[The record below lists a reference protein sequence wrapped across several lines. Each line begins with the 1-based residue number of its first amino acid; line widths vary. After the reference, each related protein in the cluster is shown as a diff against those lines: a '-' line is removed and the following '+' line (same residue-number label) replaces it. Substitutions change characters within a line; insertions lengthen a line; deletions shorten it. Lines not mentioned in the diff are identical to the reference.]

1 MNAST
6 SKLFQS
12 LTLPNGQTI
21 PNRLCKAAMEENLSD
36 EGQVPGDRLHQLYRS
51 WAEGGVGLV
60 LTGNVMVA
68 PDALTGPGGVVLQ
81 EGTDIK
87 PFKRWAEAGKPE
99 DGQLWM
105 QINHP
110 GRQVY
115 AAMGETA
122 LSPSDKA
129 VDMGKLSKM
138 FAQPRAMTEQ
148 EIEVLIQRFVA
159 TSRQAESAG
168 FTGVQVHAAHGYLI
182 SQFLSPLT
190 NLRSDQWGGDINNR
204 SRVLIEIV
212 KRIRQSVNPEFC
224 VSVKLNSADF
234 QKGGFDLNDAIAV
247 IQLLNELGVDLV
259 ELSGGSYESPA
270 MQGRVS
276 DKEGAKTERTLRR
289 EAYFVDFAREIAS
302 AAKMPIMVTGGILR
316 RAVAEEALEKDSAGF
331 GVEMLGIAQ
340 AMAFQPDLPKQW
352 QKNELEIK
360 LPQVNWKNKTFAA
373 LAVMA
378 VTKAQLNRLA
388 LGKSP
393 KSNISP
399 FFSLLAD
406 QIKTNQRTK
415 RYRRWRENTAQAV

>member
-1 MNAST
+1 MNTKA
-6 SKLFQS
+6 SKLFQP
-12 LTLPNGQTI
+12 LTFPNGKTV

-36 EGQVPGDRLHQLYRS
+36 EGQIPGDRLHRLYRR
-51 WAEGGVGLV
+51 WVEGGVGLI

-81 EGTDIK
+81 ESTDIE
-87 PFKRWAEAGKPE
+87 PFKRWAEAGKSE
-99 DGQLWM
+99 DGQFWM

-122 LSPSDKA
+122 LSPSDKKM
-129 VDMGKLSKM
+129 DMGNFSKM
-138 FAQPRAMTEQ
+138 FAQPRAMTEE
-148 EIEVLIQRFVA
+148 EIEVLIQRFTA
-159 TSRQAESAG
+159 TSKQAELAG

-204 SRVLIEIV
+204 ARVLIEIV
-212 KRIRQSVNPEFC
+212 KRIRQSVKPEFC

-234 QKGGFDLNDAIAV
+234 QKGGFELNDAKAV
-247 IQLLNELGVDLV
+247 IQLLNELDVDLV

-270 MQGRVS
+270 MQGRVAEK
-276 DKEGAKTERTLRR
+276 DAEKPKTTLRR

-302 AAKMPIMVTGGILR
+302 VAKMPIMVTGGILR

-331 GVEMLGIAQ
+331 GVEMLGLAQ
-340 AMAFQPDLPKQW
+340 AMAFQPDLPNQW
-352 QKNELEIK
+352 RDHELEIK

-378 VTKAQLNRLA
+378 ITKVQLKRLA
-388 LGKSP
+388 QGKLP
-393 KSNISP
+393 KANVSP
-399 FFSLLAD
+399 FFSLIGD
-406 QIKTNQRTK
+406 QIETNKRTK

>member
-1 MNAST
+1 MNTTT
-6 SKLFQS
+6 SKLFQP
-12 LTLPNGQTI
+12 LTLPNGKTV

-36 EGQVPGDRLHQLYRS
+36 EGQIPGDRLHRLYRS
-51 WAEGGVGLV
+51 WAEGGVGLI

-81 EGTDIK
+81 ENTDIE
-87 PFKRWAEAGKPE
+87 PFKQWAEAGKSE
-99 DGQLWM
+99 DGQFWM

-122 LSPSDKA
+122 LSPSDKTM
-129 VDMGKLSKM
+129 DMGNFSKM
-138 FAQPRAMTEQ
+138 FAQPRAMTEE
-148 EIEVLIQRFVA
+148 EIEVLIQRFTA
-159 TSRQAESAG
+159 TSKQAELAG

-204 SRVLIEIV
+204 ARVLIEIV
-212 KRIRQSVNPEFC
+212 KRIRQSVKPEFC

-234 QKGGFDLNDAIAV
+234 QKGGFELNDAKAV
-247 IQLLNELGVDLV
+247 IQLLNELDVDLV

-270 MQGRVS
+270 MQGRV
-276 DKEGAKTERTLRR
+276 TEKDAEKPETTLRR

-302 AAKMPIMVTGGILR
+302 VAKMPIMVTGGILR
-316 RAVAEEALEKDSAGF
+316 RVVAEQALEKDSAGF
-331 GVEMLGIAQ
+331 GVEMLGLAQ
-340 AMAFQPDLPKQW
+340 AMAFRPDLPNQW
-352 QKNELEIK
+352 RDHELEIK
-360 LPQVNWKNKTFAA
+360 LPQVNWKNQTFAA

-378 VTKAQLNRLA
+378 VTKVQLKRLA
-388 LGKSP
+388 QGKSP
-393 KSNISP
+393 KANVSP
-399 FFSLLAD
+399 FFSLIGD
-406 QIKTNQRTK
+406 QIETNKRTK

>member
-1 MNAST
+1 MNTKA
-6 SKLFQS
+6 SKLFQP
-12 LTLPNGQTI
+12 LTFPNGKTV

-36 EGQVPGDRLHQLYRS
+36 EGQIPGDRLHRLYRR
-51 WAEGGVGLV
+51 WVEGGVGLI

-81 EGTDIK
+81 ESTDIE
-87 PFKRWAEAGKPE
+87 PFKRWAEAGKSE
-99 DGQLWM
+99 DGQFWM

-122 LSPSDKA
+122 LSPSDKKM
-129 VDMGKLSKM
+129 DMGNFSKM
-138 FAQPRAMTEQ
+138 FAQPRAMTEE
-148 EIEVLIQRFVA
+148 EIEVLIQRFTA
-159 TSRQAESAG
+159 TSKQAELAG

-212 KRIRQSVNPEFC
+212 KRIRQSVKPEFC
-224 VSVKLNSADF
+224 ISVKLNSADF
-234 QKGGFDLNDAIAV
+234 QKGGFELNDAKAV
-247 IQLLNELGVDLV
+247 IQLLNELDVDLV

-270 MQGRVS
+270 MQGRVAEK
-276 DKEGAKTERTLRR
+276 DAEKPKTTLRR

-302 AAKMPIMVTGGILR
+302 VAKMPIMVTGGILR

-331 GVEMLGIAQ
+331 GVEMLGLAQ
-340 AMAFQPDLPKQW
+340 AMAFQPDLPNQW
-352 QKNELEIK
+352 RDHELEIK

-378 VTKAQLNRLA
+378 ITKVQLKRLA
-388 LGKSP
+388 QGKSP
-393 KSNISP
+393 KANVSP
-399 FFSLLAD
+399 FFSLIGD
-406 QIKTNQRTK
+406 QIETNKRTK

>member
-21 PNRLCKAAMEENLSD
+21 PNRLCKAAMEENLCD
-36 EGQVPGDRLHQLYRS
+36 EGQIPGDRLHQLYRS
-51 WAEGGVGLV
+51 WVEGGVGLI

-81 EGTDIK
+81 ESNDIE
-87 PFKRWAEAGKPE
+87 PFKRWAKFGKPE

-115 AAMGETA
+115 TAMGETA

-129 VDMGKLSKM
+129 LDMGKLSKM
-138 FAQPRAMTEQ
+138 FAQPRAMTEE

-159 TSRQAESAG
+159 TSKQAESAG

-212 KRIRQSVNPEFC
+212 KRIRQSVKPEFC

-234 QKGGFDLNDAIAV
+234 QKGGFDLNDAKAV

-276 DKEGAKTERTLRR
+276 EKEGEKTERTLRR

-302 AAKMPIMVTGGILR
+302 VAIMPIMVTGGILR

-340 AMAFQPDLPKQW
+340 ALAFQPDLPKQW
-352 QKNELEIK
+352 QKDELEIK

-393 KSNISP
+393 KANISP
-399 FFSLLAD
+399 FLSLIAD

-415 RYRRWRENTAQAV
+415 RYRRWRDNLAQAV

>member
-1 MNAST
+1 MNTTA
-6 SKLFQS
+6 SKLFQP
-12 LTLPNGQTI
+12 LTFPNGKTV

-36 EGQVPGDRLHQLYRS
+36 EGQIPGDRLHRLYRG
-51 WAEGGVGLV
+51 WVEGGVGLI

-81 EGTDIK
+81 ESTDIE
-87 PFKRWAEAGKPE
+87 PFKRWAEAGKSE
-99 DGQLWM
+99 DSQFWM

-129 VDMGKLSKM
+129 MDMGNFSKM
-138 FAQPRAMTEQ
+138 FAQPRAMTEE
-148 EIEVLIQRFVA
+148 EIEVLIQRFTA
-159 TSRQAESAG
+159 TSKQAELAG

-212 KRIRQSVNPEFC
+212 KRIRQSVKPEFC

-234 QKGGFDLNDAIAV
+234 QKGGFELNDAKAV
-247 IQLLNELGVDLV
+247 IQLLNELNVDLV

-270 MQGRVS
+270 MQGRV
-276 DKEGAKTERTLRR
+276 TEKDVEKPETTLRR

-302 AAKMPIMVTGGILR
+302 VAKMPIMVTGGILR
-316 RAVAEEALEKDSAGF
+316 RVVAEQALEKDSAGF
-331 GVEMLGIAQ
+331 GVEMLGLAQ
-340 AMAFQPDLPKQW
+340 AMAFRPDLPNQW
-352 QKNELEIK
+352 REHELEIK

-378 VTKAQLNRLA
+378 VTKVQLKRLA
-388 LGKSP
+388 QGKSP
-393 KSNISP
+393 KANVSP
-399 FFSLLAD
+399 FFSLIGD
-406 QIKTNQRTK
+406 QIETNKRTK

>member
-1 MNAST
+1 
-6 SKLFQS
+6 
-12 LTLPNGQTI
+12 
-21 PNRLCKAAMEENLSD
+21 
-36 EGQVPGDRLHQLYRS
+36 
-51 WAEGGVGLV
+51 
-60 LTGNVMVA
+60 
-68 PDALTGPGGVVLQ
+68 
-81 EGTDIK
+81 
-87 PFKRWAEAGKPE
+87 
-99 DGQLWM
+99 
-105 QINHP
+105 
-110 GRQVY
+110 
-115 AAMGETA
+115 
-122 LSPSDKA
+122 
-129 VDMGKLSKM
+129 M
-138 FAQPRAMTEQ
+138 FAQPRAMTEE

-159 TSRQAESAG
+159 TSKQAESAG

-212 KRIRQSVNPEFC
+212 KRIRQSVKPEFC

-234 QKGGFDLNDAIAV
+234 QKGGFDLNDAKAV

-276 DKEGAKTERTLRR
+276 EKEGEKTERTLRR

-302 AAKMPIMVTGGILR
+302 VAIMPIMVTGGILR

-340 AMAFQPDLPKQW
+340 ALAFQPDLPKQW
-352 QKNELEIK
+352 QKDELEIK

-393 KSNISP
+393 KANISP
-399 FFSLLAD
+399 FFSLIAD
-406 QIKTNQRTK
+406 QIKTSQRTK
-415 RYRRWRENTAQAV
+415 RYRRWRNNLAQAV

>member
-1 MNAST
+1 MNTAAP
-6 SKLFQS
+6 KLFQP
-12 LTLPNGQTI
+12 LTFPNGKTV

-36 EGQVPGDRLHQLYRS
+36 EGQIPGDRLHRLYRR
-51 WAEGGVGLV
+51 WVEGGVGLI

-81 EGTDIK
+81 ESTDIE
-87 PFKRWAEAGKPE
+87 PFKRWAEAGKSE
-99 DGQLWM
+99 DGQFWM

-122 LSPSDKA
+122 LSPSDKTM
-129 VDMGKLSKM
+129 DMGNFSKM
-138 FAQPRAMTEQ
+138 FAQPRAMTEE
-148 EIEVLIQRFVA
+148 EIEVLIQRFTA
-159 TSRQAESAG
+159 TSKQAELAG

-204 SRVLIEIV
+204 ARVLIEIV
-212 KRIRQSVNPEFC
+212 KRIRQSVKPEFC

-234 QKGGFDLNDAIAV
+234 QRGGFELHDAKAV
-247 IQLLNELGVDLV
+247 IQLLNELNVDLV

-270 MQGRVS
+270 MQGRV
-276 DKEGAKTERTLRR
+276 TEKDAEKPETTLRR

-302 AAKMPIMVTGGILR
+302 VAKMPIMVTGGILR
-316 RAVAEEALEKDSAGF
+316 RVVAEQALEKDSAGF
-331 GVEMLGIAQ
+331 GVEMLGLAQ
-340 AMAFQPDLPKQW
+340 AMAFRPDLPNQW
-352 QKNELEIK
+352 REHELEIK

-378 VTKAQLNRLA
+378 VTKVQLKRLA
-388 LGKSP
+388 QGKSP
-393 KSNISP
+393 KANVSP
-399 FFSLLAD
+399 FFSLIGD
-406 QIKTNQRTK
+406 QIETNKRTK

>member
-1 MNAST
+1 MNTTT
-6 SKLFQS
+6 SKLFQP
-12 LTLPNGQTI
+12 LTLPNGKTV

-36 EGQVPGDRLHQLYRS
+36 EGQIPGDRLHRLYRS
-51 WAEGGVGLV
+51 WAEGGVGLI

-81 EGTDIK
+81 ENTDIE
-87 PFKRWAEAGKPE
+87 PFKQWAEAGKSE
-99 DGQLWM
+99 DGQFWM

-122 LSPSDKA
+122 LSPSDKTM
-129 VDMGKLSKM
+129 DMGNFSKM
-138 FAQPRAMTEQ
+138 FAQPRAMTEE
-148 EIEVLIQRFVA
+148 EIEVLIQRFTA
-159 TSRQAESAG
+159 TSKQAELAG

-204 SRVLIEIV
+204 ARVLIEIV
-212 KRIRQSVNPEFC
+212 KRIRQSVKPEFC

-234 QKGGFDLNDAIAV
+234 QKGGFELNDAKAV
-247 IQLLNELGVDLV
+247 IQLLNELDVDLV

-270 MQGRVS
+270 MQGRV
-276 DKEGAKTERTLRR
+276 TEKDAEKPETTLRR

-302 AAKMPIMVTGGILR
+302 VAKMPIMVTGGILR
-316 RAVAEEALEKDSAGF
+316 RVVAEQALEKDSAGF
-331 GVEMLGIAQ
+331 GVEMLGLAQ
-340 AMAFQPDLPKQW
+340 AMAFRPDLPNQW
-352 QKNELEIK
+352 RDHELEIK
-360 LPQVNWKNKTFAA
+360 LPEVNWKNKTFAA

-378 VTKAQLNRLA
+378 VTKVQLKRLA
-388 LGKSP
+388 QGKSP
-393 KSNISP
+393 KANVSP
-399 FFSLLAD
+399 FFSLIGD
-406 QIKTNQRTK
+406 QIETNKRTK

>member
-1 MNAST
+1 MNTKA
-6 SKLFQS
+6 SKLFQP
-12 LTLPNGQTI
+12 LTFPNGKTV

-36 EGQVPGDRLHQLYRS
+36 EGQIPGDRLQRLYRS
-51 WAEGGVGLV
+51 WVEGGVGLI

-81 EGTDIK
+81 ESTDIE
-87 PFKRWAEAGKPE
+87 PFKRWAEAGKSE
-99 DGQLWM
+99 DGQFWM

-115 AAMGETA
+115 AAMRETA
-122 LSPSDKA
+122 LSPSDKTM
-129 VDMGKLSKM
+129 DMGNFSKM
-138 FAQPRAMTEQ
+138 FAQPRAMTEE
-148 EIEVLIQRFVA
+148 EIEVLIQRFTA
-159 TSRQAESAG
+159 TSKQAELAG

-212 KRIRQSVNPEFC
+212 KRIRQSVKPEFC

-234 QKGGFDLNDAIAV
+234 QRGGFELHDAKAV
-247 IQLLNELGVDLV
+247 IQLLNELNVDLV

-270 MQGRVS
+270 MQGRV
-276 DKEGAKTERTLRR
+276 TEKDAEKPETTLRR

-302 AAKMPIMVTGGILR
+302 VAKMPIMVTGGILR
-316 RAVAEEALEKDSAGF
+316 RVVAEQALEKDSAGF
-331 GVEMLGIAQ
+331 GVEMLGLAQ
-340 AMAFQPDLPKQW
+340 AMAFRPDLPNQW
-352 QKNELEIK
+352 REHELEIK

-373 LAVMA
+373 LAVMS
-378 VTKAQLNRLA
+378 VTKVQLKRLA
-388 LGKSP
+388 QGKSP
-393 KSNISP
+393 KANVSP
-399 FFSLLAD
+399 FFSLIGD
-406 QIKTNQRTK
+406 QIETNKRTK

>member
-1 MNAST
+1 MNTAAP
-6 SKLFQS
+6 KLFQP
-12 LTLPNGQTI
+12 LTFPNGKTV

-36 EGQVPGDRLHQLYRS
+36 EGQIPGDRLHRLYRR
-51 WAEGGVGLV
+51 WVEGGVGLI

-81 EGTDIK
+81 ESTDIE
-87 PFKRWAEAGKPE
+87 PFKRWAEAGKSE
-99 DGQLWM
+99 DGQFWM

-122 LSPSDKA
+122 LSPSDKTM
-129 VDMGKLSKM
+129 DMGNFSKM
-138 FAQPRAMTEQ
+138 FAQPRAMTEE
-148 EIEVLIQRFVA
+148 EIEVLIQRFTA
-159 TSRQAESAG
+159 TSKQAELAG

-204 SRVLIEIV
+204 ARVLIEIV
-212 KRIRQSVNPEFC
+212 KRIRQSVKPEFC

-234 QKGGFDLNDAIAV
+234 QRGGFELHDAKAV
-247 IQLLNELGVDLV
+247 IQLLNELNVDLV

-270 MQGRVS
+270 MQGRV
-276 DKEGAKTERTLRR
+276 TEKDAEKPETTLRR

-302 AAKMPIMVTGGILR
+302 VAKMPIMVTGGILR
-316 RAVAEEALEKDSAGF
+316 RVVAEQALEKDSAGF
-331 GVEMLGIAQ
+331 GVEMLGLAQ
-340 AMAFQPDLPKQW
+340 AMAFRPDLPNQW
-352 QKNELEIK
+352 REHELEIK

-373 LAVMA
+373 LAVMS
-378 VTKAQLNRLA
+378 VTKVQLKRLA
-388 LGKSP
+388 QGKSP
-393 KSNISP
+393 KANVSP
-399 FFSLLAD
+399 FFSLIGD
-406 QIKTNQRTK
+406 QIETNKRTK

>member
-1 MNAST
+1 
-6 SKLFQS
+6 
-12 LTLPNGQTI
+12 
-21 PNRLCKAAMEENLSD
+21 MEENLSD
-36 EGQVPGDRLHQLYRS
+36 EGQIPGDRLQRLYRS
-51 WAEGGVGLV
+51 WVEGGVGLI

-81 EGTDIK
+81 ESTDIE
-87 PFKRWAEAGKPE
+87 PFKRWAEAGKSE
-99 DGQLWM
+99 DGQFWM

-122 LSPSDKA
+122 LSPSDKKM
-129 VDMGKLSKM
+129 DMGNFSKM
-138 FAQPRAMTEQ
+138 FAQPRAMTEE
-148 EIEVLIQRFVA
+148 EIEVLIQRFTA
-159 TSRQAESAG
+159 TSKQAELAG

-212 KRIRQSVNPEFC
+212 KRIRQSVKPEFC
-224 VSVKLNSADF
+224 ISVKLNSADF
-234 QKGGFDLNDAIAV
+234 QKGGFELNDAKAV
-247 IQLLNELGVDLV
+247 IQLLNELDVDLV

-270 MQGRVS
+270 MQGRVAEK
-276 DKEGAKTERTLRR
+276 DAEKPEKTLRR

-302 AAKMPIMVTGGILR
+302 VAKMPIMVTGGILR
-316 RAVAEEALEKDSAGF
+316 RAVAEEALAKDSAGF
-331 GVEMLGIAQ
+331 GVEMLGLAQ
-340 AMAFQPDLPKQW
+340 AMAFQPDLPNQW
-352 QKNELEIK
+352 RDHELEIK

-378 VTKAQLNRLA
+378 ITKVQLKRLA
-388 LGKSP
+388 QGKLP
-393 KSNISP
+393 KANVSP
-399 FFSLLAD
+399 FFSLIGD
-406 QIKTNQRTK
+406 QIETNKRTK

>member
-1 MNAST
+1 MNTAAP
-6 SKLFQS
+6 KLFQP
-12 LTLPNGQTI
+12 LTFPNGKTV

-36 EGQVPGDRLHQLYRS
+36 EGQIPGDRLHRLYRR
-51 WAEGGVGLV
+51 WVEGGVGLI

-81 EGTDIK
+81 ESTDIE
-87 PFKRWAEAGKPE
+87 PFKRWAEAGKSE
-99 DGQLWM
+99 DGQFWM

-122 LSPSDKA
+122 LSPSDKTM
-129 VDMGKLSKM
+129 DMGNFSKM
-138 FAQPRAMTEQ
+138 FAQPRAMTEE
-148 EIEVLIQRFVA
+148 EIEVLIQRFTA
-159 TSRQAESAG
+159 TSKQAELAG

-204 SRVLIEIV
+204 ARVLIEIV
-212 KRIRQSVNPEFC
+212 KRIRQSVKPEFC

-234 QKGGFDLNDAIAV
+234 QRGGFELHDAKAV
-247 IQLLNELGVDLV
+247 IQLLNELNVDLV

-270 MQGRVS
+270 MQGRV
-276 DKEGAKTERTLRR
+276 TEKDAEKPETTLRR

-302 AAKMPIMVTGGILR
+302 VAKMPIMVTGGILR
-316 RAVAEEALEKDSAGF
+316 RVVAEQALEKDSAGF
-331 GVEMLGIAQ
+331 GVEMLGLAQ
-340 AMAFQPDLPKQW
+340 AMAFRPDLPNQW
-352 QKNELEIK
+352 RDHELEIK

-378 VTKAQLNRLA
+378 VTKVQLKRLA
-388 LGKSP
+388 QGKSP
-393 KSNISP
+393 KANVSP
-399 FFSLLAD
+399 FFSLIGD
-406 QIKTNQRTK
+406 QIETNKRTK

>member
-1 MNAST
+1 MNTAAP
-6 SKLFQS
+6 KLFQP
-12 LTLPNGQTI
+12 LTFPNGKTV

-36 EGQVPGDRLHQLYRS
+36 EGQIPGDRLHRLYRR
-51 WAEGGVGLV
+51 WVEGGVGLI

-81 EGTDIK
+81 ESTDIE
-87 PFKRWAEAGKPE
+87 PFKRWAEAGKSE
-99 DGQLWM
+99 DGQFWM

-122 LSPSDKA
+122 LSPSDKTM
-129 VDMGKLSKM
+129 DMGNFSKM
-138 FAQPRAMTEQ
+138 FAQPRAMTEE
-148 EIEVLIQRFVA
+148 EIEVLIQLFTA
-159 TSRQAESAG
+159 TSKQAELAG

-204 SRVLIEIV
+204 ARVLIEIV
-212 KRIRQSVNPEFC
+212 KRIRQSVKPEFC

-234 QKGGFDLNDAIAV
+234 QRGGFELHDAKAV
-247 IQLLNELGVDLV
+247 IQLLNELNVDLV

-270 MQGRVS
+270 MQGRV
-276 DKEGAKTERTLRR
+276 TEKDAEKPETTLRR

-302 AAKMPIMVTGGILR
+302 VAKMPIMVTGGILR
-316 RAVAEEALEKDSAGF
+316 RVVAEQALEKDSAGF
-331 GVEMLGIAQ
+331 GVEMLGLAQ
-340 AMAFQPDLPKQW
+340 AMAFRPDLPNQW
-352 QKNELEIK
+352 REHELEIK

-373 LAVMA
+373 LAVMS
-378 VTKAQLNRLA
+378 VTKVQLKRLA
-388 LGKSP
+388 QGKSP
-393 KSNISP
+393 KANVSP
-399 FFSLLAD
+399 FFSLIGD
-406 QIKTNQRTK
+406 QIETNKRTK